1 MGCLNAHNISIIV
14 QSGQSLSG
22 HVSEGLFGLL
32 LAQKTGATFK
42 AVDSVHVK
50 SGPSQWI
57 QFHSFRVDVA
67 IYPIF
72 VRHISAVFFYAAD
85 TSSFF
90 AETTAWNSHCNSMIR
105 GLYGRLYNGR
115 SNGSPISPVSCSGIY
130 RFVKAVIR

>member
-1 MGCLNAHNISIIV
+1 MGCLNAHDISVIV
-14 QSGQSLSG
+14 QSGQGFSG
-22 HVSEGLFGLL
+22 HVPKGFFRLL
-32 LAQKTGATFK
+32 LTQKTSPAFK
-42 AVDSVHVK
+42 TVDSIHVK
-50 SGPSQWI
+50 SGPPQRI

-72 VRHISAVFFYAAD
+72 VCHVSAVLFCAAN
-85 TSSFF
+85 TSSFS
-90 AETTAWNSHCNSMIR
+90 AETTAWKSHCNSMIR